1 MGSFKTMEDTGLVRS
16 KHSGRAIVYLE
27 SNDDYQIFFE
37 RWFYDEGEY
46 LEFKSSDTGF
56 GGGCSKVIK
65 DVESDRENDI
75 PAFGIVD
82 RDSLLQ
88 QLKWDDLWETDDL
101 KFRKSRPF
109 GNYIRPLCRWE
120 IENYLFDID
129 EITDMLSDFG
139 QEGLKDKS
147 SVIRELSGHCDA
159 LIPIMAYNIFLHSIG
174 KEARPLCYCI
184 QHKNRI
190 LCEQDVEQKLNPVEK
205 EKYDGIRS
213 KIEAF
218 RHHEDHMTEESFY
231 KLNRIVDGKRLFERL
246 IKHSDLKKT
255 DFRFFLAR
263 KIKEKGKINGEI
275 VSLINEFKL
284 LH

>member
-88 QLKWDDLWETDDL
+88 QLKWDDL
-101 KFRKSRPF
+101 
-109 GNYIRPLCRWE
+109 
-120 IENYLFDID
+120 
-129 EITDMLSDFG
+129 
-139 QEGLKDKS
+139 
-147 SVIRELSGHCDA
+147 
-159 LIPIMAYNIFLHSIG
+159 
-174 KEARPLCYCI
+174 
-184 QHKNRI
+184 
-190 LCEQDVEQKLNPVEK
+190 
-205 EKYDGIRS
+205 
-213 KIEAF
+213 
-218 RHHEDHMTEESFY
+218 
-231 KLNRIVDGKRLFERL
+231 
-246 IKHSDLKKT
+246 
-255 DFRFFLAR
+255 
-263 KIKEKGKINGEI
+263 
-275 VSLINEFKL
+275 
-284 LH
+284 